1 MVIFVCLM
9 GTLLTNRFFSGTYYI
24 LAKCPKKGV
33 ISILLSTSCR
43 GNELYFKKKKTQR
56 QKKKKRKHI
65 Y

>member
-9 GTLLTNRFFSGTYYI
+9 GTQLTNRFFSGTYYI
-24 LAKCPKKGV
+24 LAKCPKKGI

-43 GNELYFKKKKTQR
+43 GNELYFKKNFRDKK
-56 QKKKKRKHI
+56 KEKKRKHI